1 MELQINRGWPSLKY
15 TQAKT
20 KNAIRLQMT
29 GYAPKV
35 GVLQTKKETILGRLI
50 LSKTEAILGGSY

>member
-1 MELQINRGWPSLKY
+1 
-15 TQAKT
+15 
-20 KNAIRLQMT
+20 MT